1 MSFYKFAQALVFSGV
16 LFISCSSSLHAQAVV
31 TVSEGTEVK
40 MRLLENLSSNNAVI
54 GQKFNLDLDQEV
66 RLNSQVIIPRGTKAL
81 GTVVSARKKG
91 FMGRAGELNIKID
104 YLLLGDQRVALR
116 STTASEGKSKVGTTV
131 ALTVLFGPIGL
142 LKRGKDVEI
151 NSGTILSAFI
161 DQTVQIP
168 VIQNSTMAQTT
179 PVDALPAAASEAVSD
194 K

>member
-168 VIQNSTMAQTT
+168 VIQNSTMPQTT

>member
-168 VIQNSTMAQTT
+168 VIQNSTMAQTP

>member
-168 VIQNSTMAQTT
+168 VVQNSTMAQTT